1 MKLFNI
7 ILTGLLIVSTAATGQ
22 VVTYF
27 QPEVYGR
34 TVDGLGSFQVQNLTG
49 AALRSQVVI
58 TVQENVTK
66 SPVVTITT
74 PVTTIQPG
82 TSNFPRNVFAGSL
95 FRFSSNAYANITNQ
109 TKNFPPGQYTF
120 CYRLVSADDKQ
131 SDDYENCFDAEI
143 QPLVPMALIYP
154 ADGDK
159 ICEKRPLLTWQPP
172 IPFNSSMRFRLLLTE
187 KREGEAIENLLVNA
201 PLLLLDNITTTSINY
216 PSSHPDLQEG
226 KTYVWQVIAH
236 QNNLVISRSEIWEFT
251 IQCTEPHK
259 QLPTDSY
266 RELKQMV
273 NGNHYIANRALK
285 FAFQNNYNLKRL
297 TYAIYDIGNGM
308 KKLKDCPEVTLK
320 QGLNEVD
327 IDLTELELEPGKHY
341 LLKVY
346 PFNEPDVQLRF
357 IYQDKDVE

>member
-1 MKLFNI
+1 MKLLNI
-7 ILTGLLIVSTAATGQ
+7 ILAGILLVNQGTYGQ
-22 VVTYF
+22 FAIYF
-27 QPEVYGR
+27 QPEIYGR
-34 TVDGLGSFQVQNLTG
+34 TVDGLGSFQLQNLTG
-49 AALRSQVVI
+49 TTQRGQISI
-58 TVQENVTK
+58 TVQETVSK
-66 SPVVTITT
+66 SAVVTIIT
-74 PVTTIQPG
+74 PVTSIQPG
-82 TSNFPRNVFAGSL
+82 TTNFPRNIYAGSL
-95 FRFSSNAYANITNQ
+95 FKFSANAYANITNQ
-109 TKNFPPGQYTF
+109 TKNFPPGQYNF
-120 CYRLVSADDKQ
+120 CYQFINADKQ
-131 SDDYENCFDAEI
+131 GDDYENCFDAEI

-159 ICEKRPLLTWQPP
+159 ICQKRPVLTWQPP
-172 IPFNSSMRFRLLLTE
+172 IPFSSSMRFRLLLTE
-187 KREGEAIENLLVNA
+187 KKEGEAVENLLINT

-216 PSSHPDLQEG
+216 PSGHPDLKEG
-226 KTYVWQVIAH
+226 KTYVWQVIAY
-236 QNNLVISRSEIWEFT
+236 QNSVVMSRSEIWEFT
-251 IQCTEPHK
+251 VQCTEPAK
-259 QLPTDSY
+259 KIPVESY

-285 FAFQNNYNLKRL
+285 FTFQNNYNIKRL

-346 PFNEPDVQLRF
+346 PFNEPDEQLRF